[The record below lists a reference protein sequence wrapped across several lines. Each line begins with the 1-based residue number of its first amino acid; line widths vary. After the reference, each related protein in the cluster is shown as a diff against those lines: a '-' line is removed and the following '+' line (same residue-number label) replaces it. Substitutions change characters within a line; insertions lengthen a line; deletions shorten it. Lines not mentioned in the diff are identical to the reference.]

1 MEACTGAL
9 KSTIYKMEF
18 YMFDLKNKQGNNS
31 NDSVD
36 DDAWKSQAFINIY
49 LPSDSKSGRTKL
61 GVMNLKV
68 AKAAEKYLIDLCQKG
83 GAEALEIVK
92 NNIILDFQMADAPAN
107 RGLILEG
114 VDSVKDSKAVG

>member
-1 MEACTGAL
+1 
-9 KSTIYKMEF
+9 
-18 YMFDLKNKQGNNS
+18 MFDLKNKQSNNVV
-31 NDSVD
+31 NEVD
-36 DDAWKSQAFINIY
+36 DDSWKSQAFINIY

-68 AKAAEKYLIDLCQKG
+68 AKAAEKYLIDLCLKG